1 MRTQP
6 IQVPSLEEFCYENL
20 ITDVLGSLQTGKEA
34 TVYCCRAHP
43 STGAEFLAAKVYRPL
58 AYRSFRDD
66 AVYQEGR
73 VIVDRRLRRAYRKKT
88 RTGRQVQFGLWVE
101 HEFETLKMLHAAGAD
116 VPRPVAR
123 SGPAVLM
130 EYVGDAESAAP
141 LLRNVSLAR
150 GEAKLLFDVV
160 RRNVEL
166 FLACNR
172 VHADLSAFNILYS
185 QEGLKIIDFPQAVDP
200 RFNLNALALLERDI
214 HNVCRHFERYG
225 VHSDA
230 SALARGLW
238 RRFLKGE
245 L

>member
-6 IQVPSLEEFCYENL
+6 IQVPLLEEFCDENL
-20 ITDVLGSLQTGKEA
+20 ITDVLGPLQTGKEA

-43 STGAEFLAAKVYRPL
+43 STGAELLAAKVYRPL

-66 AVYQEGR
+66 ALYQEGR

-123 SGPAVLM
+123 SGPAILM

-141 LLRNVSLAR
+141 LLKSVSLAR
-150 GEAKLLFDVV
+150 GEARVLFDVV

-172 VHADLSAFNILYS
+172 VHADLSAFNILYW
-185 QEGLKIIDFPQAVDP
+185 QECLKIIDFPQAVDP
-200 RFNLNALALLERDI
+200 RFNRNASGLLMRDI
-214 HNVCRHFERYG
+214 ENVCQYFERCG
-225 VHSDA
+225 VRGDA
-230 SALARGLW
+230 SRLARDLW
-238 RRFLKGE
+238 RRFMKAE